1 MDPRDLCSEMR
12 VPATPESLWDAITRP
27 TSPARRL
34 FATENGDGV
43 QVGSVVMQHG
53 VDGEESV
60 WGRVVDLERP
70 HRLVMELEPSEH
82 SEHFRV
88 TLNIEREGPGSRL
101 ALTWE
106 PIGSLQSGARLGS
119 GKDRPQGS
127 RTSPG

>member
-34 FATENGDGV
+34 FATENGDAV
-43 QVGSVVMQHG
+43 QVGSAVMQHG

-70 HRLVMELEPSEH
+70 HRLVMELEAWEH
-82 SEHFRV
+82 SEPYRV

-106 PIGSLQSGARLGS
+106 PMARLAVGGRPGS
-119 GKDRPQGS
+119 GTQ
-127 RTSPG
+127 